1 MGQVSIQKK
10 SAPVEFVIGMKMCF
24 NCGSIDIEETE
35 LYIKCRTCG
44 MGKNKSGRR

>member
-1 MGQVSIQKK
+1 MVEQSLVKRTQ
-10 SAPVEFVIGMKMCF
+10 VEFITGKQFCPY
-24 NCGSIDIEETE
+24 CLSEEIEETE